1 VLFERLEVTS
11 SKASTFFEKAT
22 RRTLVVRD
30 CAGIQGRTIP
40 GNGDLFLE
48 NVSSSGPWVF
58 ERERVFARQFH
69 IAHEGTKIL
78 NTNATV
84 WIFGLTC
91 EMSGTLIRT
100 VGGGKTELLG
110 ALCVSTGGWKTDPM
124 FVVEDAQAT
133 LNVAEASYSRAP
145 FQTIV
150 SETRQGKTFR
160 LSLKNRDKESVLPE
174 RLGGILLPF
183 FTAQPQR

>member
-1 VLFERLEVTS
+1 
-11 SKASTFFEKAT
+11 
-22 RRTLVVRD
+22 
-30 CAGIQGRTIP
+30 
-40 GNGDLFLE
+40 
-48 NVSSSGPWVF
+48 
-58 ERERVFARQFH
+58 
-69 IAHEGTKIL
+69 
-78 NTNATV
+78 
-84 WIFGLTC
+84 
-91 EMSGTLIRT
+91 
-100 VGGGKTELLG
+100 
-110 ALCVSTGGWKTDPM
+110 M